1 MSQHSSLPNDS
12 LIDQATT
19 NSTINSPIGNT
30 PATAQTK
37 QRHKLP
43 HYERTDEMR
52 VVVTGMGAV
61 TPLGLDVESSWAK
74 LLKGESGI
82 TAISH
87 FDATGYRAQ
96 IAGVVKDFDAKQ
108 YMNAKDARRYDEFMH
123 YAVAAS
129 SMALKNAGFI
139 EEVSATDAPVQGV
152 DQERFGVILGSGI
165 GGIQN
170 IENSRDTLRE
180 KGASKVSPFIIP
192 GSIVNMAAGLVAIKH
207 CLKGPNLATST
218 ACTTATHA
226 IGLAARLIAYGDADV
241 ILAGGS
247 EKGSSPLG
255 ISGFG
260 AMHAL
265 STRNNEPTRAS
276 RPFDKDRDGFVLGD
290 GAGVMVLE
298 SLAHAKA
305 RGATIL
311 AELVGFGMSDD
322 ASHITA
328 PPEDGRGAARAMRNA
343 LEDAGIEPSV
353 VGYVN
358 AHGTSTP
365 AGDVAESIA
374 IETVFAPV
382 KDSILVSS
390 TKSMTGHLLGA
401 AGGVEAI
408 FTVLAL
414 QHQQVPPT
422 INLENIEDNCNL
434 DYVANQ
440 SRQVD
445 NLQYAVSNSFG
456 FGGTN
461 GSLIFARW
469 PIKS

>member
-1 MSQHSSLPNDS
+1 
-12 LIDQATT
+12 
-19 NSTINSPIGNT
+19 
-30 PATAQTK
+30 
-37 QRHKLP
+37 
-43 HYERTDEMR
+43 MR
-52 VVVTGMGAV
+52 VVVTGMGAI
-61 TPLGLDVESSWAK
+61 TPLGLDVASTWER
-74 LLKGESGI
+74 LLNGESGI
-82 TAISH
+82 RHIEH
-87 FDATGYRAQ
+87 FDASDFRAR
-96 IAGVVKDFDAKQ
+96 IAGTVKDFDVKAF
-108 YMNAKDARRYDEFMH
+108 MNAKDARRYDEFMH
-123 YAVAAS
+123 YGIAAAA
-129 SMALKNAGFI
+129 MALKDAGFI
-139 EEVSATDAPVQGV
+139 DEVSATDAPVQGV
-152 DQERFGVILGSGI
+152 NPERFGIILGSGI
-165 GGIQN
+165 GGIQT
-170 IENSRDTLRE
+170 IENSCDTLSN
-180 KGASKVSPFIIP
+180 KGAKKVSPFIIP

-207 CLKGPNLATST
+207 DLKGPNLATAT

-241 ILAGGS
+241 MLAGGS

-255 ISGFG
+255 MAGFG

-265 STRNNEPTRAS
+265 STRNDEPTRAS

-290 GAGVMVLE
+290 GAGVLVLE

-328 PPEDGRGAARAMRNA
+328 PPEDGRGAARAMTNA
-343 LEDAGIEPSV
+343 LNDAGINPDV

-382 KDSILVSS
+382 KDTILVSS

-401 AGGVEAI
+401 AGGIEAI
-408 FTVLAL
+408 FTIKAL
-414 QHQQVPPT
+414 QDQYVPPT
-422 INLENIEDNCNL
+422 INLENLEDGCNL
-434 DYVANQ
+434 DYVANT
-440 SRQVD
+440 SRKVD
-445 NLQYAVSNSFG
+445 NLNYAVSNSFG

-461 GSLIFARW
+461 GSLIFARY
-469 PIKS
+469 PTAHDKS

>member
-1 MSQHSSLPNDS
+1 MSQHSSLPTS
-12 LIDQATT
+12 QA
-19 NSTINSPIGNT
+19 NNT
-30 PATAQTK
+30 AAKPK
-37 QRHKLP
+37 PRHKPP
-43 HYERTDEMR
+43 HYERSDETR

-61 TPLGLDVESSWAK
+61 TPLGLDVESTWTS
-74 LLKGESGI
+74 LLNGESGI
-82 TAISH
+82 AKITH
-87 FDATGYRAQ
+87 FDASEYRAQ
-96 IAGVVKDFDAKQ
+96 IAGTVKDFDAKQ
-108 YMNAKDARRYDEFMH
+108 YMSVKDARRYDIFMH
-123 YAVAAS
+123 YAIAATT
-129 SMALKNAGFI
+129 MALKDAGFI
-139 EEVSATDAPVQGV
+139 DEISAADTPVKGV
-152 DQERFGVILGSGI
+152 EQERFGVILGSGI
-165 GGIQN
+165 GGIQT
-170 IENSRDTLRE
+170 IEDSCAMLND
-180 KGASKVSPFIIP
+180 KGPKKVSPFIIP

-207 CLKGPNLATST
+207 TLRGPNLATST

-241 ILAGGS
+241 MLAGGS

-255 ISGFG
+255 MSGFA

-265 STRNNEPTRAS
+265 STRNDEPTKAS

-290 GAGVMVLE
+290 GSGVVVLE

-328 PPEDGRGAARAMRNA
+328 PPEDGSGAARAMQNA
-343 LEDAGIEPSV
+343 LNDAGIDASC

-365 AGDVAESIA
+365 AGDIAESLA
-374 IETVFAPV
+374 IETVFSSV
-382 KDSILVSS
+382 KDKILVSS

-401 AGGVEAI
+401 AGGIEAI

-414 QHQQVPPT
+414 QHQHVPPT
-422 INLENIEDNCNL
+422 INLDNVEDNCNL
-434 DYVANQ
+434 DYVANK
-440 SRQVD
+440 SRKVD
-445 NLQYAVSNSFG
+445 DLQYAVSNSFG

-469 PIKS
+469 S

>member
-1 MSQHSSLPNDS
+1 MSQQQQQS
-12 LIDQATT
+12 
-19 NSTINSPIGNT
+19 
-30 PATAQTK
+30 
-37 QRHKLP
+37 RHKPP
-43 HYERTDEMR
+43 HYERSDDNR
-52 VVVTGMGAV
+52 VVVTGMGAI
-61 TPLGLDVESSWAK
+61 TPLGLDVESTWTR
-74 LLKGESGI
+74 LLAGESGI
-82 TAISH
+82 TPIEH
-87 FDATGYRAQ
+87 FDATEYRTQ
-96 IAGVVKDFDAKQ
+96 IAGTVKDFDAKL
-108 YMNAKDARRYDEFMH
+108 YMNAKDARRYDEFIH
-123 YAVAAS
+123 YGIAAS

-139 EEVSATDAPVQGV
+139 EEVNADDNPVNHV
-152 DQERFGVILGSGI
+152 EQERFGIILGSGI
-165 GGIQN
+165 GGIQT
-170 IENSRDTLRE
+170 IEDSRDTLRD
-180 KGASKVSPFIIP
+180 KGAKKVSPFIIP

-207 CLKGPNLATST
+207 KLQGPNLATST

-226 IGLAARLIAYGDADV
+226 IGLAARLIVYGDADV
-241 ILAGGS
+241 MLAGGS

-265 STRNNEPTRAS
+265 STRNDEPAKAS

-290 GAGVMVLE
+290 GSGVLVLE

-311 AELVGFGMSDD
+311 AEVVGFGMSDD
-322 ASHITA
+322 ASHITS
-328 PPEDGRGAARAMRNA
+328 PPEDGSGAARAMQNA
-343 LEDAGIEPSV
+343 INDAGIDASK

-365 AGDVAESIA
+365 AGDVAESLA
-374 IETVFAPV
+374 IESIFSTV

-401 AGGVEAI
+401 AGGIEAI

-422 INLENIEDNCNL
+422 INLDNVEDNCNL

-440 SRQVD
+440 SRKVSD
-445 NLQYAVSNSFG
+445 LKYAVSNSFG

-469 PIKS
+469 S

>member
-1 MSQHSSLPNDS
+1 MNQQSSTSISQKNANNKRL
-12 LIDQATT
+12 
-19 NSTINSPIGNT
+19 
-30 PATAQTK
+30 
-37 QRHKLP
+37 KLP
-43 HYERTDEMR
+43 HNQRPDEAR
-52 VVVTGMGAV
+52 VVVTGMGAI
-61 TPLGLDVESSWAK
+61 TPLGLDVQSTWTR
-74 LLKGESGI
+74 LINGESGI
-82 TAISH
+82 TTIEH
-87 FDATGYRAQ
+87 FDASDYRTQ
-96 IAGVVKDFDAKQ
+96 IAGTVKDFDAKR
-108 YMNAKDARRYDEFMH
+108 YMNAKDARRYDEFIH
-123 YAVAAS
+123 YGIAAS
-129 SMALKNAGFI
+129 SMALKDAGFI
-139 EEVSATDAPVQGV
+139 EAISAEDAPVKEV

-165 GGIQN
+165 GGIQT

-180 KGASKVSPFIIP
+180 SGARKVSPFIIP
-192 GSIVNMAAGLVAIKH
+192 GSIVNIAAGLVAIKH
-207 CLKGPNLATST
+207 KLKGPNLATST

-226 IGLAARLIAYGDADV
+226 IGLAARLIVYGDADV
-241 ILAGGS
+241 MLAGGS

-265 STRNNEPTRAS
+265 STRNDEPTKAS

-290 GAGVMVLE
+290 GAGIVVLE

-328 PPEDGRGAARAMRNA
+328 PPEDGNGAARAMQNA
-343 LEDAGIEPSV
+343 LNDAGIEAAA

-401 AGGVEAI
+401 AGAIEAI

-422 INLENIEDNCNL
+422 INLDNIEDNCNL

-440 SRQVD
+440 SRKVD
-445 NLQYAVSNSFG
+445 NLQYGVSNSFG

-461 GSLIFARW
+461 GSLIFAKW
-469 PIKS
+469 S

>member
-1 MSQHSSLPNDS
+1 MSQHNSSS
-12 LIDQATT
+12 STQAT
-19 NSTINSPIGNT
+19 NA
-30 PATAQTK
+30 ATSQPK
-37 QRHKLP
+37 LRHKPP
-43 HYERTDEMR
+43 HFERSDETR

-61 TPLGLDVESSWAK
+61 TPLGLDIESTWTR
-74 LLKGESGI
+74 LLNGESGI
-82 TAISH
+82 APITH
-87 FDATGYRAQ
+87 FDASGYRAQ

-108 YMNAKDARRYDEFMH
+108 YMSAKDARRYDEFMH
-123 YAVAAS
+123 YGVAAT

-139 EEVSATDAPVQGV
+139 DEVSAEDAPVQGV

-165 GGIQN
+165 GGIQT
-170 IENSRDTLRE
+170 IEDSCAMLRE
-180 KGASKVSPFIIP
+180 KGAKKVSPFIIP
-192 GSIVNMAAGLVAIKH
+192 GSIANMAAGLVAIKH
-207 CLKGPNLATST
+207 QLKGPNLATAT

-226 IGLAARLIAYGDADV
+226 IGIAARLIAYGDADV
-241 ILAGGS
+241 MIAGGS

-255 ISGFG
+255 MAGFG

-265 STRNNEPTRAS
+265 STRNDEPTKAS

-290 GAGVMVLE
+290 GAGIVVLE

-311 AELVGFGMSDD
+311 AEMVGFGMSDD
-322 ASHITA
+322 ASHITS
-328 PPEDGRGAARAMRNA
+328 PPVDGSGAARAMQNA
-343 LEDAGIEPSV
+343 LNDAGINASAI
-353 VGYVN
+353 GYVN

-365 AGDVAESIA
+365 AGDVAESLA
-374 IETVFAPV
+374 IETVFAPI

-422 INLENIEDNCNL
+422 INLDNIEDNCNL
-434 DYVANQ
+434 DYVAHQ
-440 SRQVD
+440 SRKVE
-445 NLQYAVSNSFG
+445 NLNYAVSNSFG

-469 PIKS
+469 S

>member
-1 MSQHSSLPNDS
+1 MNQSSP
-12 LIDQATT
+12 
-19 NSTINSPIGNT
+19 SPTSDAANPYT
-30 PATAQTK
+30 SAQRRK
-37 QRHKLP
+37 PP
-43 HYERTDEMR
+43 HYERSDDTR
-52 VVVTGMGAV
+52 VVITGMGAI
-61 TPLGLDVESSWAK
+61 TPLGLDVESTWTR
-74 LLKGESGI
+74 LLNGESGI
-82 TAISH
+82 STIEH
-87 FDATGYRAQ
+87 FDASEYRAQ
-96 IAGVVKDFDAKQ
+96 IAGVIKNFDAKQ
-108 YMNAKDARRYDEFMH
+108 YMNVKDARRYDEFMH
-123 YAVAAS
+123 YGIAAS
-129 SMALKNAGFI
+129 SMALKDAGFI
-139 EEVSATDAPVQGV
+139 PEVSAEDMPVSGV
-152 DQERFGVILGSGI
+152 EQERFGVILGSGI
-165 GGIQN
+165 GGIQT
-170 IENSRDTLRE
+170 IENSRDTLKD
-180 KGASKVSPFIIP
+180 KGVKKVSPFIIP

-207 CLKGPNLATST
+207 GLKGPNLATST

-241 ILAGGS
+241 MLAGGS

-255 ISGFG
+255 IAGFS

-265 STRNNEPTRAS
+265 STRNDEPTKAS

-290 GAGVMVLE
+290 GAGVVVLE

-305 RGATIL
+305 RGATII
-311 AELVGFGMSDD
+311 AEVAGFGMSDD

-328 PPEDGRGAARAMRNA
+328 PPEDGDGAARAMQNA
-343 LEDAGIEPSV
+343 LNDAGIAPER

-374 IETVFAPV
+374 IETIFSAV

-408 FTVLAL
+408 FTCLAL

-422 INLENIEDNCNL
+422 INLDNVEDKCNL
-434 DYVANQ
+434 DYVANH
-440 SRQVD
+440 SRKVND
-445 NLQYAVSNSFG
+445 LQYAVSNSFG

-469 PIKS
+469 PLSTL

>member
-1 MSQHSSLPNDS
+1 MSQHDSSD
-12 LIDQATT
+12 T
-19 NSTINSPIGNT
+19 SP
-30 PATAQTK
+30 QQK
-37 QRHKLP
+37 YRKSP
-43 HYERTDEMR
+43 HYERSDETR

-61 TPLGLDVESSWAK
+61 TPLGLDVESTWTK
-74 LLKGESGI
+74 LLAGESGI
-82 TAISH
+82 TIIDH
-87 FDATGYRAQ
+87 FDATDYRAQ
-96 IAGVVKDFDAKQ
+96 IAGVVKDFDISQ
-108 YMNAKDARRYDEFMH
+108 YMSAKDARRYDKFMH
-123 YAVAAS
+123 YAVAAT
-129 SMALKNAGFI
+129 SMALHHAGYI
-139 EEVSATDAPVQGV
+139 DEVSAADAPVNNV

-165 GGIQN
+165 GGIQT
-170 IENSRDTLRE
+170 IEDSCAMLNN
-180 KGASKVSPFIIP
+180 KGAKKVSPFIIP
-192 GSIVNMAAGLVAIKH
+192 GSIINMAAGLVAIKH
-207 CLKGPNLATST
+207 KLKGPNLATAT

-241 ILAGGS
+241 MIAGGS

-255 ISGFG
+255 MAGFS

-265 STRNNEPTRAS
+265 SIRNDEPTKAS

-290 GAGVMVLE
+290 GAGVIVLE

-311 AELVGFGMSDD
+311 AEMVGFGMSDD

-328 PPEDGRGAARAMRNA
+328 PPEDGNGAARAMQNA
-343 LEDAGIEPSV
+343 INDAGIDPAA

-374 IETVFAPV
+374 IETVFASI

-401 AGGVEAI
+401 AGGIEAI
-408 FTVLAL
+408 FTILAL
-414 QHQQVPPT
+414 QHQHVPPT
-422 INLENIEDNCNL
+422 INLDNVEDSCNL
-434 DYVANQ
+434 DYVANK
-440 SRQVD
+440 SRKVE
-445 NLQYAVSNSFG
+445 NLNYAVSNSFG

-461 GSLIFARW
+461 GSLVFARW
-469 PIKS
+469 S

>member
-1 MSQHSSLPNDS
+1 MSQHRHSNPS
-12 LIDQATT
+12 T
-19 NSTINSPIGNT
+19 NLDE
-30 PATAQTK
+30 AQPLGKRK
-37 QRHKLP
+37 QKPP
-43 HYERTDEMR
+43 HYERADDKR
-52 VVVTGMGAV
+52 IVVTGMGAI
-61 TPLGLDVESSWAK
+61 TPLGLDVETTWTK
-74 LLKGESGI
+74 LLAGESGI
-82 TAISH
+82 DTISH
-87 FDATGYRAQ
+87 FDATDYRAQ

-108 YMNAKDARRYDEFMH
+108 YMNAKDVRRYDEFMH
-123 YAVAAS
+123 YGMAAS
-129 SMALKNAGFI
+129 TMALKNAGFI
-139 EEVSATDAPVQGV
+139 SEANAENEPVTDV
-152 DQERFGVILGSGI
+152 DPERFGIILGSGI
-165 GGIQN
+165 GGIQT
-170 IENSRDTLRE
+170 IENSRDTLRD
-180 KGASKVSPFIIP
+180 KGAKKVSPFIIP
-192 GSIVNMAAGLVAIKH
+192 GSIVNMAAGLIAIKH
-207 CLKGPNLATST
+207 GLQGPNLATST

-241 ILAGGS
+241 MLAGGS

-255 ISGFG
+255 IAGFG

-265 STRNNEPTRAS
+265 STRNDEPTKAS
-276 RPFDKDRDGFVLGD
+276 RPFDKERDGFVLGD

-298 SLAHAKA
+298 SLSHAKA

-311 AELVGFGMSDD
+311 AEVVGFGMSDD

-328 PPEDGRGAARAMRNA
+328 PPEDGRGAARAMQNA
-343 LEDAGIEPSV
+343 LHDAGIEPSV

-374 IETVFAPV
+374 IETIFAPI

-401 AGGVEAI
+401 AGGIEAI

-422 INLENIEDNCNL
+422 INLDNVEDNCNL

-440 SRQVD
+440 SRKVE
-445 NLQYAVSNSFG
+445 NLNYAISNSFG

-469 PIKS
+469 T

>member
-1 MSQHSSLPNDS
+1 MSQQQQQSRQKP
-12 LIDQATT
+12 
-19 NSTINSPIGNT
+19 
-30 PATAQTK
+30 
-37 QRHKLP
+37 P
-43 HYERTDEMR
+43 HYERSDDNR
-52 VVVTGMGAV
+52 VVVTGMGAI
-61 TPLGLDVESSWAK
+61 TPLGLDVESTWTR
-74 LLKGESGI
+74 LLAGESGI
-82 TAISH
+82 TPIEH
-87 FDATGYRAQ
+87 FDATEYRTQ
-96 IAGVVKDFDAKQ
+96 IAGTVKDFDAKL
-108 YMNAKDARRYDEFMH
+108 YMNAKDARRYDEFIH
-123 YAVAAS
+123 YGIAAS

-139 EEVSATDAPVQGV
+139 EEVNADDNPVNHV
-152 DQERFGVILGSGI
+152 EQERFGIILGSGI
-165 GGIQN
+165 GGIQT
-170 IENSRDTLRE
+170 IEDSRDTLRD
-180 KGASKVSPFIIP
+180 KGAKKVSPFIIP

-207 CLKGPNLATST
+207 KLQGPNLATST

-226 IGLAARLIAYGDADV
+226 IGLAARLIVYGDADV
-241 ILAGGS
+241 MLAGGS

-265 STRNNEPTRAS
+265 STRNDEPAKAS

-290 GAGVMVLE
+290 GSGVLVLE

-311 AELVGFGMSDD
+311 AEVVGFGMSDD
-322 ASHITA
+322 ASHITS
-328 PPEDGRGAARAMRNA
+328 PPEDGSGAARAMQNA
-343 LEDAGIEPSV
+343 INDAGIDASK

-365 AGDVAESIA
+365 AGDVAESLA
-374 IETVFAPV
+374 IESIFSTV

-401 AGGVEAI
+401 AGGIEAI

-422 INLENIEDNCNL
+422 INLDNVEDNCNL

-440 SRQVD
+440 SRKVSD
-445 NLQYAVSNSFG
+445 LKYAVSNSFG

-469 PIKS
+469 S

>member
-1 MSQHSSLPNDS
+1 MSQNSNSPTPNTNNNT
-12 LIDQATT
+12 QATVAK
-19 NSTINSPIGNT
+19 PRK
-30 PATAQTK
+30 P
-37 QRHKLP
+37 P
-43 HYERTDEMR
+43 HYERSDETR

-61 TPLGLDVESSWAK
+61 TPLGLDVESTWSR
-74 LLKGESGI
+74 LLAGESGI
-82 TAISH
+82 DTISH
-87 FDATGYRAQ
+87 FDASDYRAQ

-108 YMNAKDARRYDEFMH
+108 YINAKDARRYDEFMH
-123 YAVAAS
+123 YGVAAT
-129 SMALKNAGFI
+129 SMALHNAGYI
-139 EEVSATDAPVQGV
+139 DEVSADDAPVKHV

-165 GGIQN
+165 GGIQT
-170 IENSRDTLRE
+170 IENSRDMLRD
-180 KGASKVSPFIIP
+180 KGAKKVSPFIIP

-207 CLKGPNLATST
+207 SLKGPNLATAT

-241 ILAGGS
+241 MLAGGS

-255 ISGFG
+255 MSGFG

-265 STRNNEPTRAS
+265 STRNDEPVKAS

-290 GAGVMVLE
+290 GAGVLVLE

-305 RGATIL
+305 RGAKIL
-311 AELVGFGMSDD
+311 AEVVGFGMSDD

-328 PPEDGRGAARAMRNA
+328 PPEDGSGAARAMQNA
-343 LEDAGIEPSV
+343 LNDAGIDPSV

-401 AGGVEAI
+401 AGGIEAI
-408 FTVLAL
+408 FSILAL
-414 QHQQVPPT
+414 QHQHVPPT
-422 INLENIEDNCNL
+422 INLDNIEDNCNL
-434 DYVANQ
+434 DYVAHQ
-440 SRQVD
+440 SRKVD
-445 NLQYAVSNSFG
+445 DLNYAVSNSFG

-469 PIKS
+469 PSGE

>member
-1 MSQHSSLPNDS
+1 MSQQQQKSRQKP
-12 LIDQATT
+12 
-19 NSTINSPIGNT
+19 
-30 PATAQTK
+30 
-37 QRHKLP
+37 P
-43 HYERTDEMR
+43 HYERSDDNR
-52 VVVTGMGAV
+52 VVVTGMGAI
-61 TPLGLDVESSWAK
+61 TPLGLDVESTWTR
-74 LLKGESGI
+74 LLAGESGI
-82 TAISH
+82 TPIEH
-87 FDATGYRAQ
+87 FDATEYRTQ
-96 IAGVVKDFDAKQ
+96 SAGTVKDFDAKL
-108 YMNAKDARRYDEFMH
+108 YMNAKDARRYDEFIH
-123 YAVAAS
+123 YGIAAS

-139 EEVSATDAPVQGV
+139 EEVNADDNPVNHV
-152 DQERFGVILGSGI
+152 EQERFGIILGSGI
-165 GGIQN
+165 GGIQT
-170 IENSRDTLRE
+170 IEDSRDTLRD
-180 KGASKVSPFIIP
+180 KGAKKVSPFIIP

-207 CLKGPNLATST
+207 KLQGPNLATST

-226 IGLAARLIAYGDADV
+226 IGLAARLIVYGDADV
-241 ILAGGS
+241 MLAGGS

-265 STRNNEPTRAS
+265 STRNDEPAKAS

-290 GAGVMVLE
+290 GSGVLVLE

-311 AELVGFGMSDD
+311 AEVVGFGMSDD
-322 ASHITA
+322 ASHITS
-328 PPEDGRGAARAMRNA
+328 PPEDGSGAARAMQNA
-343 LEDAGIEPSV
+343 INDAGIDASK

-365 AGDVAESIA
+365 AGDVAESLA
-374 IETVFAPV
+374 IESIFSTV

-401 AGGVEAI
+401 AGGIEAI

-422 INLENIEDNCNL
+422 INLDNVEDNCNL

-440 SRQVD
+440 SRKVSD
-445 NLQYAVSNSFG
+445 LKYAVSNSFG

-469 PIKS
+469 S

>member
-1 MSQHSSLPNDS
+1 MSQHSSS
-12 LIDQATT
+12 
-19 NSTINSPIGNT
+19 S
-30 PATAQTK
+30 TAQAANNTASTPEHK
-37 QRHKLP
+37 TRHKPP
-43 HYERTDEMR
+43 HYDRSDDMR
-52 VVVTGMGAV
+52 VVVTGMGAI
-61 TPLGLDVESSWAK
+61 TPLGLDVDSSWTS
-74 LLKGESGI
+74 LLNGESGI
-82 TAISH
+82 TTINH
-87 FDATGYRAQ
+87 FDASDYRAQ
-96 IAGVVKDFDAKQ
+96 IAGAVKNFDAKQ
-108 YMNAKDARRYDEFMH
+108 YMSAKDARRYDEFIH
-123 YAVAAS
+123 YGIAAS
-129 SMALKNAGFI
+129 AMALKNAGFI
-139 EEVSATDAPVQGV
+139 DEVNAADAPVQGV
-152 DQERFGVILGSGI
+152 DQERFGIILGSGI
-165 GGIQN
+165 GGIQT
-170 IENSRDTLRE
+170 IENSRDMLRE
-180 KGASKVSPFIIP
+180 KGATKVSPFIIP

-207 CLKGPNLATST
+207 ALQGPNLATST
-218 ACTTATHA
+218 ACTTSTHA

-241 ILAGGS
+241 MLAGGS

-255 ISGFG
+255 MAGFG

-265 STRNNEPTRAS
+265 STRNNEPTKAS

-290 GAGVMVLE
+290 GAGMVVLE

-322 ASHITA
+322 ASHITS
-328 PPEDGRGAARAMRNA
+328 PPEDGRGAARAMKNA
-343 LEDAGIEPSV
+343 LNDAGIEPSS

-401 AGGVEAI
+401 AGGIEAI
-408 FTVLAL
+408 FTILAL
-414 QHQQVPPT
+414 QHQHVPPT
-422 INLENIEDNCNL
+422 INLDNVEDNCNL

-440 SRQVD
+440 SRKVD
-445 NLQYAVSNSFG
+445 NLQYAASNSFG

-469 PIKS
+469 PVSH

>member
-1 MSQHSSLPNDS
+1 MSQHSTSP
-12 LIDQATT
+12 IDQATNDDT
-19 NSTINSPIGNT
+19 NNM
-30 PATAQTK
+30 TAAPVYKSRQK
-37 QRHKLP
+37 PP
-43 HYERTDEMR
+43 HYERSDDKR
-52 VVVTGMGAV
+52 VVVTGMGAI
-61 TPLGLDVESSWAK
+61 TPLGLDVDSSWSK
-74 LLKGESGI
+74 LLNGDSGI
-82 TAISH
+82 SPITH
-87 FDATGYRAQ
+87 FDASGYRAQ
-96 IAGVVKDFDAKQ
+96 IAGVIKDFEAKQ
-108 YMNAKDARRYDEFMH
+108 YMSAKDARRYDEFIH
-123 YAVAAS
+123 YGIAAS
-129 SMALKNAGFI
+129 SMALQHAGLI
-139 EEVSATDAPVQGV
+139 DEVSAADAPVQGV
-152 DQERFGVILGSGI
+152 DQDRFGIILGSGI
-165 GGIQN
+165 GGIQT

-180 KGASKVSPFIIP
+180 KGAAKVSPFIIP

-207 CLKGPNLATST
+207 NLKGPNLATST

-241 ILAGGS
+241 MLAGGS

-255 ISGFG
+255 IAGFS

-265 STRNNEPTRAS
+265 STRNDEPTKAS
-276 RPFDKDRDGFVLGD
+276 RPFDKGRDGFVLGD
-290 GAGVMVLE
+290 GSGMVVLE

-328 PPEDGRGAARAMRNA
+328 PPEDGSGAAKAMRNA
-343 LEDAGIEPSV
+343 LNDAGIEPAS

-365 AGDVAESIA
+365 AGDVAESMA
-374 IETVFAPV
+374 IETVFSPV

-408 FTVLAL
+408 FTVLSL
-414 QHQQVPPT
+414 HHQEVPPT
-422 INLENIEDNCNL
+422 INLEEVEDNCNL

-440 SRQVD
+440 SRKVD

-469 PIKS
+469 PVNQ

>member
-1 MSQHSSLPNDS
+1 MSQNSS
-12 LIDQATT
+12 
-19 NSTINSPIGNT
+19 STSP
-30 PATAQTK
+30 QHTK
-37 QRHKLP
+37 SDPKLRHKPP
-43 HYERTDEMR
+43 HYERSDETR

-61 TPLGLDVESSWAK
+61 TPLGADVESTWTR
-74 LLKGESGI
+74 LLNGESGI
-82 TAISH
+82 TSISH
-87 FDATGYRAQ
+87 FDATDYRAQ
-96 IAGVVKDFDAKQ
+96 IAGVVKDFDISQ
-108 YMNAKDARRYDEFMH
+108 YMTAKDARRYDAFMH
-123 YAVAAS
+123 YGVAATA
-129 SMALKNAGFI
+129 MALKDAGFI
-139 EEVSATDAPVQGV
+139 DAISAEDSPVQNV
-152 DQERFGVILGSGI
+152 DQERFGVVLGSGI
-165 GGIQN
+165 GGIQT
-170 IENSRDTLRE
+170 IEDSCATLRD
-180 KGASKVSPFIIP
+180 KGAKKVSPFVVP
-192 GSIVNMAAGLVAIKH
+192 GSIANMAAGLVAIKYK
-207 CLKGPNLATST
+207 LKGPNLTTAT
-218 ACTTATHA
+218 ACTTGTHS

-241 ILAGGS
+241 MIAGGS
-247 EKGSSPLG
+247 ERGSSPLG
-255 ISGFG
+255 MASFA

-265 STRNNEPTRAS
+265 STRNDEPTKAS
-276 RPFDKDRDGFVLGD
+276 RPFDKARDGFVMGD

-311 AELVGFGMSDD
+311 AEVVGFGMSND

-328 PPEDGRGAARAMRNA
+328 PPEDGNGAARAMQSA
-343 LEDAGIEPSV
+343 LNDAGIEPSR

-365 AGDVAESIA
+365 AGDIAESIA

-414 QHQQVPPT
+414 QNQHVPPT
-422 INLENIEDNCNL
+422 INLDNVEDNCNL

-440 SRQVD
+440 SRKVD
-445 NLQYAVSNSFG
+445 NLNYAVSNSFG

-469 PIKS
+469 S

>member
-1 MSQHSSLPNDS
+1 MNQQSSTSISKKNPNNKR
-12 LIDQATT
+12 L
-19 NSTINSPIGNT
+19 
-30 PATAQTK
+30 
-37 QRHKLP
+37 KLP
-43 HYERTDEMR
+43 HNQRPDEAR
-52 VVVTGMGAV
+52 VVVTGMGAI
-61 TPLGLDVESSWAK
+61 TPLGLDVQSTWTR
-74 LLKGESGI
+74 LINGESGI
-82 TAISH
+82 TTIEH
-87 FDATGYRAQ
+87 FDASDYRTQ
-96 IAGVVKDFDAKQ
+96 IAGTVKDFDAKR
-108 YMNAKDARRYDEFMH
+108 YMNAKDARRYDEFIH
-123 YAVAAS
+123 YGIAAS
-129 SMALKNAGFI
+129 SMALKDAGFI
-139 EEVSATDAPVQGV
+139 EAISAEDAPVKEV

-165 GGIQN
+165 GGIQT

-180 KGASKVSPFIIP
+180 SGARKVSPFIIP

-207 CLKGPNLATST
+207 KLKGPNLATST

-226 IGLAARLIAYGDADV
+226 IGLAARLIVYGDADV
-241 ILAGGS
+241 MLAGGS

-265 STRNNEPTRAS
+265 STRNDEPTKAS

-290 GAGVMVLE
+290 GAGIVVLE

-328 PPEDGRGAARAMRNA
+328 PPEDGNGAARAMQNA
-343 LEDAGIEPSV
+343 LNDAGIEAAA

-401 AGGVEAI
+401 AGAIEAI
-408 FTVLAL
+408 FTILAL

-422 INLENIEDNCNL
+422 INLDNIEDNCNL

-440 SRQVD
+440 SRKVD
-445 NLQYAVSNSFG
+445 NLQYGVSNSFG

-461 GSLIFARW
+461 GSLIFAKW
-469 PIKS
+469 S

>member
-1 MSQHSSLPNDS
+1 MSQHSSS
-12 LIDQATT
+12 
-19 NSTINSPIGNT
+19 S
-30 PATAQTK
+30 TAQAANNTAATPEHK
-37 QRHKLP
+37 TRHKPP
-43 HYERTDEMR
+43 HYDRSDDMR
-52 VVVTGMGAV
+52 VVVTGMGAI
-61 TPLGLDVESSWAK
+61 TPLGLDVDSSWTS
-74 LLKGESGI
+74 LLNGESGI
-82 TAISH
+82 TTINH
-87 FDATGYRAQ
+87 FDASDYRAQ
-96 IAGVVKDFDAKQ
+96 IAGAVKNFDAKQ
-108 YMNAKDARRYDEFMH
+108 YMSAKDARRYDEFIH
-123 YAVAAS
+123 YGIAAS
-129 SMALKNAGFI
+129 AMALKNAGFI
-139 EEVSATDAPVQGV
+139 DEVNAADAPVQGV
-152 DQERFGVILGSGI
+152 DQERFGIILGSGI
-165 GGIQN
+165 GGIQT
-170 IENSRDTLRE
+170 IENSRDMLRE
-180 KGASKVSPFIIP
+180 KGATKVSPFIIP

-207 CLKGPNLATST
+207 ALQGPNLATST
-218 ACTTATHA
+218 ACTTSTHA

-241 ILAGGS
+241 MLAGGS

-255 ISGFG
+255 MAGFG

-265 STRNNEPTRAS
+265 STRNNEPTKAS

-290 GAGVMVLE
+290 GAGMVVLE

-322 ASHITA
+322 ASHITS
-328 PPEDGRGAARAMRNA
+328 PPEDGRGAARAMKNA
-343 LEDAGIEPSV
+343 LNDAGIEPSS

-401 AGGVEAI
+401 AGGIEAI
-408 FTVLAL
+408 FTILAL
-414 QHQQVPPT
+414 QHQHVPPT
-422 INLENIEDNCNL
+422 INLDNVEDNCNL

-440 SRQVD
+440 SRKVD
-445 NLQYAVSNSFG
+445 NLQYAASNSFG

-469 PIKS
+469 PVSH

>member
-1 MSQHSSLPNDS
+1 MSQHS
-12 LIDQATT
+12 
-19 NSTINSPIGNT
+19 NT
-30 PATAQTK
+30 PPVQAANNTDAAPEPQLRYK
-37 QRHKLP
+37 PP
-43 HYERTDEMR
+43 HYERSDDMR
-52 VVVTGMGAV
+52 VVITGMGAI
-61 TPLGLDVESSWAK
+61 TPLGLDVDSSWTS
-74 LLKGESGI
+74 LLKGDSGI
-82 TAISH
+82 ARITH
-87 FDATGYRAQ
+87 FDATEYRAQ
-96 IAGVVKDFDAKQ
+96 IAGVIKDFDAKQ
-108 YMNAKDARRYDEFMH
+108 YMSAKDARRYDEFIH
-123 YAVAAS
+123 YGIAAS
-129 SMALKNAGFI
+129 AMALKNAGFI
-139 EEVSATDAPVQGV
+139 DEVSAADSPVKDV
-152 DQERFGVILGSGI
+152 DQERFGIILGSGI
-165 GGIQN
+165 GGIQT
-170 IENSRDTLRE
+170 IENSRDMLHE
-180 KGASKVSPFIIP
+180 KGATKVSPFIIP

-207 CLKGPNLATST
+207 KLQGPNLATST

-226 IGLAARLIAYGDADV
+226 MGLAARLIAYGDADV
-241 ILAGGS
+241 MLAGGS

-255 ISGFG
+255 MAGFG

-265 STRNNEPTRAS
+265 STRNEEPTKAS

-290 GAGVMVLE
+290 GAGMVVLE

-322 ASHITA
+322 ASHITS
-328 PPEDGRGAARAMRNA
+328 PPEDGSGAARAMKNA
-343 LEDAGIEPSV
+343 LKDAGIEPAA

-401 AGGVEAI
+401 AGGIEAI

-414 QHQQVPPT
+414 QHQHVPPT
-422 INLENIEDNCNL
+422 INLDNVEDNCNL

-440 SRQVD
+440 SRKVE

-469 PIKS
+469 PINQ

>member
-1 MSQHSSLPNDS
+1 MSQHSSSPNAQAADS
-12 LIDQATT
+12 NAAT
-19 NSTINSPIGNT
+19 IQ
-30 PATAQTK
+30 QTLRQK
-37 QRHKLP
+37 PP
-43 HYERTDEMR
+43 HYERPDEMR

-61 TPLGLDVESSWAK
+61 TPLGLDVASSWTR
-74 LLKGESGI
+74 LLNGESGI
-82 TAISH
+82 APITH
-87 FDATGYRAQ
+87 FDATDYRAQ

-108 YMNAKDARRYDEFMH
+108 YMNAKDARRYDEFIH

-129 SMALKNAGFI
+129 AMALKDAGFI
-139 EEVSATDAPVQGV
+139 DKISAADTPVQEV
-152 DQERFGVILGSGI
+152 EQERFGVILGSGI
-165 GGIQN
+165 GGIQT
-170 IENSRDTLRE
+170 IENSRDTLRD
-180 KGASKVSPFIIP
+180 KGAMKVSPFIIP

-207 CLKGPNLATST
+207 TLQGPNLATST

-241 ILAGGS
+241 MLAGGS

-255 ISGFG
+255 MSGFG

-265 STRNNEPTRAS
+265 STRNDEPTKAS
-276 RPFDKDRDGFVLGD
+276 RPFDKERDGFVLGD
-290 GAGVMVLE
+290 GAGVVVLE

-305 RGATIL
+305 RSATIL

-328 PPEDGRGAARAMRNA
+328 PPEDGSGAARAMRNA
-343 LEDAGIEPSV
+343 LNDAGIEPAV

-374 IETVFAPV
+374 IETVFAAV

-401 AGGVEAI
+401 AGGIEAI

-422 INLENIEDNCNL
+422 INLDNVEDNCNL

-440 SRQVD
+440 SRKVD

-469 PIKS
+469 PVQPSS

>member
-1 MSQHSSLPNDS
+1 MSQISPTPDFSTKDAP
-12 LIDQATT
+12 TT
-19 NSTINSPIGNT
+19 SPFSRQK
-30 PATAQTK
+30 P
-37 QRHKLP
+37 P
-43 HYERTDEMR
+43 HFERPDEMR
-52 VVVTGMGAV
+52 VVVTGMGAI
-61 TPLGLDVESSWAK
+61 TPLGLDVASTWER
-74 LLKGESGI
+74 LLNGESGI
-82 TAISH
+82 RHIEH
-87 FDATGYRAQ
+87 FDASDFRAR
-96 IAGVVKDFDAKQ
+96 IAGTVKDFDVKAF
-108 YMNAKDARRYDEFMH
+108 MNAKDARRYDEFMH
-123 YAVAAS
+123 YGIAATA
-129 SMALKNAGFI
+129 MALKDAGFI
-139 EEVSATDAPVQGV
+139 DEVSAADAPVQGV
-152 DQERFGVILGSGI
+152 NSERFGIILGSGI
-165 GGIQN
+165 GGIQT
-170 IENSRDTLRE
+170 IENSCDTLSN
-180 KGASKVSPFIIP
+180 KGAKKVSPFIIP

-207 CLKGPNLATST
+207 DLKGPNLATAT

-241 ILAGGS
+241 MLAGGS

-255 ISGFG
+255 MAGFG

-265 STRNNEPTRAS
+265 STRNDEPTRAS

-290 GAGVMVLE
+290 GAGVLVLE

-328 PPEDGRGAARAMRNA
+328 PPEDGRGAARAMTNA
-343 LEDAGIEPSV
+343 LNDAGISPDV

-358 AHGTSTP
+358 AHSTSTP

-401 AGGVEAI
+401 AGGIEAI
-408 FTVLAL
+408 FTIKAL
-414 QHQQVPPT
+414 QDQHVPPT
-422 INLENIEDNCNL
+422 INLENLEDGCNL
-434 DYVANQ
+434 DYVANT
-440 SRQVD
+440 SRKVSD
-445 NLQYAVSNSFG
+445 LNYAVSNSFG

-461 GSLIFARW
+461 GSLIFARY
-469 PIKS
+469 PTAHDKS